1 MHARRYKQYRPT
13 RIVKIKQD
21 NVFSRLST
29 PWACGFLSTL
39 FTDIPLRLEQCLAH
53 SWHLATVLEQ
63 TAVLNLNTAWFL
75 VVAQQCLVVCITIG
89 LADVVFE
96 GPRVFLSST
105 GSEYYF
111 ALQILVSSQQGVW
124 TSTRQTWEVWAEL
137 TMESKLSLQLQEEVM
152 RVSVAS

>member
-39 FTDIPLRLEQCLAH
+39 FTDTPLCLEQCLAH

-63 TAVLNLNTAWFL
+63 TGVLNLNTAWFL

-89 LADVVFE
+89 LAAVVFE
-96 GPRVFLSST
+96 GPCVFLSST
-105 GSEYYF
+105 GKWVLLCLADF
-111 ALQILVSSQQGVW
+111 GVF
-124 TSTRQTWEVWAEL
+124 TTGCLDIYQTWEVWAEL
-137 TMESKLSLQLQEEVM
+137 TMESKLSLKLQEEVM